1 LCTRQRWTNVPV
13 KDVST
18 HFFQRIDALAGYD
31 ERVQLIAF
39 THASGDLER
48 KIAILKKHQVKVVH
62 LSTCLRAKSADYE
75 ALAKR
80 LAEDF
85 DVVGYT
91 HGSFQEKKRKAV
103 IIKKTPAAD

>member
-1 LCTRQRWTNVPV
+1 
-13 KDVST
+13 
-18 HFFQRIDALAGYD
+18 
-31 ERVQLIAF
+31 
-39 THASGDLER
+39 
-48 KIAILKKHQVKVVH
+48 VVH
-62 LSTCLRAKSADYE
+62 LSTCLRAKSAEYE